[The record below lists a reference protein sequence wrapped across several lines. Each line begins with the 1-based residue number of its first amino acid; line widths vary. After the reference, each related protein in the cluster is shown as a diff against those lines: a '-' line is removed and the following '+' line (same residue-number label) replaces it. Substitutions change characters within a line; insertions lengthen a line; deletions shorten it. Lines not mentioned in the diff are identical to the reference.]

1 MAARRALACTLLAL
15 ASASSSLLTAHDP
28 GAWLDPSVNLLS
40 ARRTEL
46 APQAAVARVLS
57 PAKASP
63 CHRAAHKSPPRQ
75 QTDWMAAL
83 AMQELMGAAP
93 PPTVDAN

>member
-1 MAARRALACTLLAL
+1 MN
-15 ASASSSLLTAHDP
+15 DVIMN
-28 GAWLDPSVNLLS
+28 DVLS

-93 PPTVDAN
+93 AVDAN